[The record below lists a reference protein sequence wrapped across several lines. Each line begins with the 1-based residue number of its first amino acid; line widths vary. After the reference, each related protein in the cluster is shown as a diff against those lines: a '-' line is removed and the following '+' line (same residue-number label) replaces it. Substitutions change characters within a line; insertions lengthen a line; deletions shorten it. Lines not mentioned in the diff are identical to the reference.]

1 VNDLVEFL
9 ARALVD
15 DPDAV
20 TVESFEE
27 DDGTLVYEVTVA
39 EDDVGK
45 VIGRSGRTVNAMRAV
60 VRAAAVRDGR
70 RVLLDIVD

>member
-27 DDGTLVYEVTVA
+27 DDGTVIYEITVA

-45 VIGRSGRTVNAMRAV
+45 VIGRSGRTVNAVRAV

-70 RVLLDIVD
+70 RVLVDIVD

>member
-1 VNDLVEFL
+1 VKDLVEYL

-20 TVESFEE
+20 KVDAFDE
-27 DDGTLVYEVTVA
+27 DGAEVYELSVA

-45 VIGRSGRTVNAMRAV
+45 VIGRGGRTVNAFRCVLRAC
-60 VRAAAVRDGR
+60 AAKQDKRI
-70 RVLLDIVD
+70 LLDVVD